1 MKWEEKKTLLQKVDT
16 KDRIIDI
23 DIVEFGNIR
32 FYSQKLMIPH
42 LKHLYEK
49 EIFRRSY

>member
-1 MKWEEKKTLLQKVDT
+1 MKWEEKKTLLQGGYE
-16 KDRIIDI
+16 DRIIDI

-42 LKHLYEK
+42 LNTYMK